1 MAMKNIYTR
10 KTEAAPTDLNPNQPY
25 IEQYDAMAEIGKQ
38 MADFGGQALDAFARA
53 DYEATKSETKK
64 KFDEREIAKQDL
76 KRNIELNQDPKI
88 REDAYKKGMESI
100 EKQYGGDI
108 DSRFEE
114 DYGNWVNLSD
124 KKDLLD
130 LRFNATKALQQQ
142 AVDTMFDNITQ
153 TAKQTVSAN
162 EAYAKMLDVSVK
174 NDLDAA
180 LSRGAITQLQHTK
193 ALRNYNE
200 SKLYEGLNHRLLVD
214 PEGLEAD
221 LAQNTYGLDQQ
232 NLDAYRVKAAN
243 ALKNINLREN
253 ARVTA
258 KQEADTLQAFEFI
271 NQRKEVPQNLLNRLP
286 EKVQGALQV
295 RNEYAL
301 QGVEVPTDTNVYDHL
316 RTMFT
321 QNPAHFKDM
330 NIYEYAGDLSSSDL
344 AQFKQLQNA
353 VVVNQKGK
361 ARVNPEIKRASDL
374 MKMAY
379 EKAGIYKDNED
390 NAEKRYQFN
399 SAYTAEVEDFMALNG
414 RKPSRVEDEAI
425 INRLTKQ
432 TVLQSGKWY
441 SWAND
446 KQAWQLEA
454 EDYKKAV
461 VDYGDISEQ
470 SRVGIQRF
478 LTAQN
483 IPLSELTKNEQR
495 EWIAKVAGTLSLPKN
510 MQTEAM
516 RERLKELRIYV
527 SNKK

>member
-100 EKQYGGDI
+100 EKKYGGDI

-232 NLDAYRVKAAN
+232 NLDTYRVKTAN

-258 KQEADTLQAFEFI
+258 KQEADTLQAFDFI

-301 QGVEVPTDTNVYDHL
+301 QGMEVPTDTNVYDHL

-321 QNPAHFKDM
+321 QNPAHFKDI

-361 ARVNPEIKRASDL
+361 AIVSPEIKRASDL

-379 EKAGIYKDNED
+379 EKAGISSEG
-390 NAEKRYQFN
+390 NAEKRYYFN
-399 SAYTAEVEDFMALNG
+399 SAYTVEVEDFMAEKG
-414 RKPSRVEDEAI
+414 RKPTRAEDEAI

-446 KQAWQLEA
+446 KQAWLVPS
-454 EDYKKAV
+454 EDYT
-461 VDYGDISEQ
+461 ETF
-470 SRVGIQRF
+470 VGYKEIDEKDHERIDTI
-478 LTAQN
+478 LKIN
-483 IPLSELTKNEQR
+483 DVNLSKFTQTEKQ
-495 EWIAKVAGTLSLPKN
+495 EWYEKFAGTLSLP
-510 MQTEAM
+510 
-516 RERLKELRIYV
+516 RLVWEDAIKKRVKEINEYI
-527 SNKK
+527 SKNKK